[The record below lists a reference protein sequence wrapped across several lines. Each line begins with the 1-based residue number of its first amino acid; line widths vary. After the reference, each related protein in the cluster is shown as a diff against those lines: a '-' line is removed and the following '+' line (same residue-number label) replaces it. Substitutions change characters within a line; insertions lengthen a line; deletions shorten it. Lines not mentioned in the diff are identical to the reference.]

1 LSWTVSKHGHH
12 RQFLFLIGWLKQIF
26 SSETAWPN
34 ESKIL
39 RSIYGRSSIKIAHFV
54 QICLQTWPPQ
64 AILVIGRFL
73 KKLSPLKPSSQM
85 NRNLVGSAYV
95 RFCIRFPQ
103 NKMKGERPEP
113 LALVSKSHNI
123 GEIIWFPL
131 NRNHPLFYFLFSNWM
146 FLICFYRSN
155 LTTENNTRNQNF
167 LPISHGEGYTTVYSS
182 EGPYID
188 LVTLNV
194 DQIWIVVNTA
204 IVLEVTI
211 VIPKLLNITSGIF
224 KDESVWGKLN
234 SCHPNSATFFYNL
247 HVVFIFHSSPRTCRL
262 PLLLS
267 KKKLSKIIICS
278 LLSHSGIKGRGMVYG
293 V

>member
-1 LSWTVSKHGHH
+1 MEGSLSRLLMLSWSINKHGHH
-12 RQFLFLIGWLKQIF
+12 RQFLFLIGWFKKIF
-26 SSETAWPN
+26 SSEFAWPN
-34 ESKIL
+34 ESKYIRKHL
-39 RSIYGRSSIKIAHFV
+39 WKVLYEDCTFCPDPFTNIAATGNSCDWSIS
-54 QICLQTWPPQ
+54 
-64 AILVIGRFL
+64 
-73 KKLSPLKPSSQM
+73 KKSSPLKLSSQM

-103 NKMKGERPEP
+103 NRLKGERAEP

-123 GEIIWFPL
+123 GEIVWFLL
-131 NRNHPLFYFLFSNWM
+131 NCNHPLFYFLFSNWM
-146 FLICFYRSN
+146 YLICFYRSN

-224 KDESVWGKLN
+224 KDESVRGKLN
-234 SCHPNSATFFYNL
+234 WCHSNSATFFYNL
-247 HVVFIFHSSPRTCRL
+247 QVVYIFHSFPRMCCL

-267 KKKLSKIIICS
+267 KKKA
-278 LLSHSGIKGRGMVYG
+278 IKDNYMFPFVP
-293 V
+293 